1 LTVTSSVLFKNDF
14 RTFAAKF
21 NNTYSMDIFKRV
33 VERPGNIGKYMDTS
47 HGYFTFPKLE
57 GEIGPHMMFQGKEQL
72 VWSLNNY
79 IGLANHPEVRKADA
93 DAAVKYGMAYPMGAR
108 MMSGQTKYHEQLE
121 QELADFVGKER
132 GFLLNYG
139 YQGIMS
145 VIDSMADRN
154 DVIVYDSECHASI
167 MDGIFLHKS
176 KGGKSFVF
184 PHNDIERA
192 RKMLGFASKRIDETK
207 GGILLI
213 TEGVF
218 GMAGDMGKLDELA
231 ALKKDFEFRML
242 VDDAHGF
249 GTMGS
254 TGAGAPEH
262 FGVADDIDLLFGTFA
277 KSMAGIGAFITGP
290 KEIIDFLQYTM
301 RSQTF
306 AKSLPMPMVM
316 GAIKRLELLRTKPEL
331 RENLWTIVNALQGGL
346 KEAGFEIGVTNSPVT
361 PVYLSGGVPEA
372 TNLIYDLREKHNV
385 FCSVVVYP
393 VVPKGVIL
401 LRLIPTAVHTLED
414 VEYTLNAFKAVK
426 KNLDDGTYAHMEVVD
441 QGEETK

>member
-1 LTVTSSVLFKNDF
+1 MTVTSSVLFKNDF

-154 DVIVYDSECHASI
+154 DVIVYDSECRASI

-192 RKMLGFASKRIDETK
+192 RKMLGFASKRINETK

-218 GMAGDMGKLDELA
+218 GMAGDMGRLDDLA

-346 KEAGFEIGVTNSPVT
+346 KGAGFEIGVTNSPVT

-414 VEYTLNAFKAVK
+414 VEYTLKAFKAVK